1 MVAWHQL
8 DHMQIICDLLQT
20 DNHAST
26 SSLNVF
32 TVRMLFL
39 TPSQQCQSVTTIT
52 TTTVLQPFVQDYPGE
67 PVPEETLTQSPTHHP
82 DHHPILINFFHL
94 PWSIASSLFK
104 LCAWQSFCTTY
115 VHVLFGLPLGLEPS
129 TSYSTH
135 FFTQSLSCF
144 CNTCPY
150 HRNLFYCSISII
162 SSIASLSLSSLP
174 GTPFLWSPYGI
185 WQTIIFSSC
194 RLFFFFFFLLFFLA

>member
-94 PWSIASSLFK
+94 PWSIASSRSN
-104 LCAWQSFCTTY
+104 C
-115 VHVLFGLPLGLEPS
+115 VLG
-129 TSYSTH
+129 
-135 FFTQSLSCF
+135 
-144 CNTCPY
+144 
-150 HRNLFYCSISII
+150 NLFAQPLSMSSLVYLLVWSPPPHIPYI
-162 SSIASLSLSSLP
+162 SSP
-174 GTPFLWSPYGI
+174 K
-185 WQTIIFSSC
+185 QC
-194 RLFFFFFFLLFFLA
+194 LFFVTHAHTIATCFAVKA